1 MTETHDQGTSYD
13 QGTSHETF
21 ATHTHSYLC
30 QQIQMADQKAGFSL
44 AFNSALIASIYASCI
59 SGDKD
64 LKVDGDGYALTVFVL
79 AGLSMIVSIWA
90 VWPRT
95 KVGWRK
101 KKEPQQDLGIVFWEG
116 ILHQRLHPSRYAD
129 AVKGRTTEQ
138 LSQALLEH
146 IHALARVCQAKYRCL
161 RFAIAITGIAIA
173 PSLAYF
179 IAFFS
184 AHMENKT

>member
-1 MTETHDQGTSYD
+1 MTETHDQGTSHD
-13 QGTSHETF
+13 KGTSHETF

-59 SGDKD
+59 SGDEFG
-64 LKVDGDGYALTVFVL
+64 GDGYALTVFVL
-79 AGLSMIVSIWA
+79 AGLSMIVSIWT

-95 KVGWRK
+95 RVGRGK
-101 KKEPQQDLGIVFWEG
+101 KREPQADLGIVFWEG
-116 ILHQRLHPSRYAD
+116 ILHKRPHPGQYAD
-129 AVKGRTTEQ
+129 AVKGRTAEQ
-138 LSQALLEH
+138 LSLALLEH
-146 IHALARVCQAKYRCL
+146 IHALARVCQEKYCCL
-161 RFAIAITGIAIA
+161 RFAIAVSAIAIA

-184 AHMENKT
+184 AHMKDKA